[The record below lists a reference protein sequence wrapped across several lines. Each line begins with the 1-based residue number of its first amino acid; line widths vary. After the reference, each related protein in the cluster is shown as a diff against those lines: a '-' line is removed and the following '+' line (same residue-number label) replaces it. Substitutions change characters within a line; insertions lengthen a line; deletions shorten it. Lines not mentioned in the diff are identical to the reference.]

1 MSMRAV
7 LGLLLTLCTVFPQGT
22 VVFHNRV
29 LTDPATGLIYN
40 APFSPFCPGDTA
52 QLYMVTG
59 TGAAATFTPLF
70 PTQTFRD
77 PPFNHY
83 LIEPVLVAIPGA
95 PAGTTGI
102 RVVVRAWHGAE
113 TYESN
118 EVLYR
123 GQSND
128 IILGPLGGIP
138 ASGPPITPPTL
149 DGLLPFAVVDGGAI
163 CVPEPSTLA
172 LALVG
177 FAAVAFRR
185 TTSLRKTF
193 SSL

>member
-1 MSMRAV
+1 MSVRAI
-7 LGLLLTLCTVFPQGT
+7 LILLLTICTAFPQGT
-22 VVFHNRV
+22 VVFHNRG
-29 LTDPATGLIYN
+29 LTDPATGSIYN

-59 TGAAATFTPLF
+59 TGAAATYTPLF

-77 PPFNHY
+77 PPFNYY

-102 RVVVRAWHGAE
+102 RVVVRAWHGGE
-113 TYESN
+113 TYEGTD
-118 EVLYR
+118 VLYR
-123 GQSND
+123 GESNV

-138 ASGPPITPPTL
+138 SSGPPITPPTL
-149 DGLLPFAVVDGGAI
+149 DGLQSFAVVGPGSI

-172 LALVG
+172 LALLGV
-177 FAAVAFRR
+177 ATLAFRR
-185 TTSLRKTF
+185 KPF
-193 SSL
+193 YPIPKNHP